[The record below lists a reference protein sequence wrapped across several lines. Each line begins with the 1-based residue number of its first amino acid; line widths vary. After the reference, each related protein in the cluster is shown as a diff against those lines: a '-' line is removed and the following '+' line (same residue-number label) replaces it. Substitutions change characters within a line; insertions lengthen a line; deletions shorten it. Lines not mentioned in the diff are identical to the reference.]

1 MAIISR
7 SVSSSM
13 LVFMFIVWSSTKE
26 QSLGQEGKYS
36 TFLFFFNLQRLYYAV
51 IIRPDISAPLP
62 VYLKKM
68 TESDIRAS

>member
-13 LVFMFIVWSSTKE
+13 LVFMFIVWSSTKK
-26 QSLGQEGKYS
+26 QSLGQEGKCS

-51 IIRPDISAPLP
+51 LIRPDISASLS

-68 TESDIRAS
+68 RESDIRAS

>member
-7 SVSSSM
+7 SVSSST
-13 LVFMFIVWSSTKE
+13 LVFMFIVWSSTNK

-51 IIRPDISAPLP
+51 LIRPDISASLS

-68 TESDIRAS
+68 RESDIRAS

>member
-13 LVFMFIVWSSTKE
+13 LVFMFIVWSSTKK

-51 IIRPDISAPLP
+51 LIRPDISASLS

-68 TESDIRAS
+68 RESDIRAS